1 MAELNSSPEKTGGKS
16 PRKKL
21 AARVDLTAMV
31 DLAFLLITFFML
43 TTSMNKPGMFGL
55 NMPTDERP
63 DPPMFI
69 PESRTMTLCIGSN
82 HQVLYYL
89 GMTEKPLTDPKL
101 CTFNKEGLRKAI
113 LDMQALV
120 LKNTGKSLMVL
131 IKPSDKSQYVDLVNT
146 LDEMKIT
153 GIEVFP
159 IEDIGT
165 KEIAFLKQKNVY

>member
-16 PRKKL
+16 PRKRF

-43 TTSMNKPGMFGL
+43 TTSMNKPGMFGV
-55 NMPTDERP
+55 NMPDIS
-63 DPPMFI
+63 DPVNNRAI
-69 PESRTMTLCIGSN
+69 PESRTLTLCIGSN

-89 GMTEKPLTDPKL
+89 GMTEKPLTEPKL
-101 CTFNKEGLRKAI
+101 CSFSGDGLRKAI
-113 LDMQALV
+113 LDMKDRV
-120 LKNTGKSLMVL
+120 LKNTGKSMLVL

-159 IEDIGT
+159 IENIGT
-165 KEIAFLKQKNVY
+165 KEIAFLKSNRVY

>member
-1 MAELNSSPEKTGGKS
+1 MAELNSSPEKSGGKS

-43 TTSMNKPGMFGL
+43 TTSMNKPGMFGV
-55 NMPTDERP
+55 NMPDTSNP
-63 DPPMFI
+63 INHTAI
-69 PESRTMTLCIGSN
+69 PESRTLTLCIGSK

-89 GMTEKPLTDPKL
+89 GMTQKPLTEPKV
-101 CTFNKEGLRKAI
+101 CNFDKDGVRKAI
-113 LDMQALV
+113 LDMKELV
-120 LKNTGKSLMVL
+120 LKNTGKSMMVL

-153 GIEVFP
+153 GIEIFP
-159 IEDIGT
+159 IEDIG
-165 KEIAFLKQKNVY
+165 KQEIAYLKDKSMY

>member
-16 PRKKL
+16 PRKRF

-43 TTSMNKPGMFGL
+43 TTSMNKPGAFGL
-55 NMPTDERP
+55 NMPDSNVP
-63 DPPMFI
+63 KPPLII
-69 PESRTMTLCIGSN
+69 PESRTLTLCIGSN

-89 GMTEKPLTDPKL
+89 GMTEKPLTEPKL
-101 CTFNKEGLRKAI
+101 CSFDKDGVRKAI

-120 LKNTGKSLMVL
+120 LKNTGKSMMVL

-153 GIEVFP
+153 GIEIFP
-159 IEDIGT
+159 IEAIGN
-165 KEIAFLKQKNVY
+165 KEVAFLQQKNVY

>member
-16 PRKKL
+16 PRKRF

-43 TTSMNKPGMFGL
+43 TTSMNKPGAFGL
-55 NMPTDERP
+55 AMPDNEPTITP
-63 DPPMFI
+63 YKI
-69 PESRTMTLCIGSN
+69 PASRTLTLCIGSN

-89 GMTEKPLTDPKL
+89 GTTENPLTEPKL
-101 CTFNKEGLRKAI
+101 CRFDEAGVRKAI
-113 LDMQALV
+113 LDMKAQV
-120 LKNTGKSLMVL
+120 LKNTNKSMMVL

-159 IEDIGT
+159 IEAIGT
-165 KEIAFLKQKNVY
+165 KEIAFLQQKKVY

>member
-16 PRKKL
+16 PRKRF

-43 TTSMNKPGMFGL
+43 TTSLGKPGMFGV
-55 NMPTDERP
+55 NMPDGEQP
-63 DPPMFI
+63 KPPLII
-69 PESRTMTLCIGSN
+69 PESRTLTLCIGSN

-89 GMTEKPLTDPKL
+89 GMTEKPLTEPKL
-101 CTFNKEGLRKAI
+101 CSFNGDGLRKAI
-113 LDMQALV
+113 LDMKEQV
-120 LKNTGKSLMVL
+120 LKNTGKSMLVL

-165 KEIAFLKQKNVY
+165 KEIAFLKDKKVY

>member
-16 PRKKL
+16 PRKRF

-43 TTSMNKPGMFGL
+43 TTSMNKPGMFGV
-55 NMPTDERP
+55 NMPESKETK
-63 DPPMFI
+63 PPFII
-69 PESRTMTLCIGSN
+69 PESRTLTLCIGSN

-89 GMTEKPLTDPKL
+89 GMTEKPLTEPKL
-101 CTFNKEGLRKAI
+101 CSFDKDGVRKAI

-120 LKNTGKSLMVL
+120 LKNTGKSMMVL

-153 GIEVFP
+153 GIEIFP
-159 IEDIGT
+159 IEAIGT
-165 KEIAFLKQKNVY
+165 KEVAFLQQKKVY

>member
-16 PRKKL
+16 PRKRF

-43 TTSMNKPGMFGL
+43 TTSMNKPGAFGL
-55 NMPTDERP
+55 NMPDSNVP
-63 DPPMFI
+63 KPPLII
-69 PESRTMTLCIGSN
+69 PESRTLTLCIGSN

-89 GMTEKPLTDPKL
+89 GMTEKPLTEPKL
-101 CTFNKEGLRKAI
+101 CSFDKDGVRKAI

-120 LKNTGKSLMVL
+120 LKNTGKSMMVL

-153 GIEVFP
+153 GIEIFP
-159 IEDIGT
+159 IETIGN
-165 KEIAFLKQKNVY
+165 KEVAFLQQKKVY